1 MPDLLDRL
9 ITADLDTF
17 REVVEGVPV
26 MLWMGDAS
34 GKCVFLNQTQR
45 HFWGVTLEEIPGFD
59 WTGTI
64 HPDDAEALSAPF
76 LEAMAKREGFV
87 LEARYMRHDG
97 QYRLLQTRAQPR
109 FSRNGKFLGMVGVN
123 VDMTEQRQAEDRA
136 HLLSR
141 ELAHRI
147 KNIFTVVEGLISV
160 SSRAHADARPALDTL
175 RGRIH
180 AMSAAY
186 EVIRPAEDGGGAGTL
201 HRLFNILFAPYQ
213 DGQQTRIRV
222 TGTDLQLGAHTAS
235 TLALIFHELATNA
248 LKYGALS
255 VPEGH
260 VDVKAEIIDG
270 ACAIGWREQGGPKPD
285 GESHGSGFGSL
296 LIRSSIAS
304 LDGDFVAEWPADGL
318 NWRLAFP
325 EKMLAL

>member
-1 MPDLLDRL
+1 MPDVLDHRM
-9 ITADLDTF
+9 TADLDTF

-34 GKCVFLNQTQR
+34 GKCIFLNQTQR
-45 HFWGVTLEEIPGFD
+45 HFWGVTLDEVPRFD

-64 HPDDAEALSAPF
+64 HPDDVEVLSAPF
-76 LEAMAKREGFV
+76 MEAMTKREGFV
-87 LEARYMRHDG
+87 VEARYMRHDG

-109 FSRNGKFLGMVGVN
+109 FSKKGEFLGMVGVN
-123 VDMTEQRQAEDRA
+123 VDVTEQRQAEQRA
-136 HLLSR
+136 NLLSR
-141 ELAHRI
+141 ELVHRI

-160 SSRAHADARPALDTL
+160 SSRANAGARPILDTL

-186 EVIRPAEDGGGAGTL
+186 EIIRPAEDGVGAGTL
-201 HRLFNILFAPYQ
+201 HRLFDTLFAPYQ
-213 DGQQTRIRV
+213 SEEQTRIRV
-222 TGTDLQLGAHTAS
+222 AGEDVQLGAHTAS
-235 TLALIFHELATNA
+235 TLALVFHELATNA

-270 ACAIGWREQGGPKPD
+270 TCTIGWREQDGPKPD

-296 LIRSSIAS
+296 LIRSSVAS
-304 LDGDFVAEWPADGL
+304 LDGDFKAEWPADGL
-318 NWRLAFP
+318 NWRLSFP